1 MTLSQLF
8 PCLHY
13 LVSRLASLETKCRM
27 MQTLLALNT
36 LFLRA
41 GYFWVC
47 RSTKLKFLELYVL
60 PMNTFRH
67 SNCEVVPGSC
77 LL

>member
-36 LFLRA
+36 LFLEGLA
-41 GYFWVC
+41 ISGYV
-47 RSTKLKFLELYVL
+47 
-60 PMNTFRH
+60 
-67 SNCEVVPGSC
+67 EVPS
-77 LL
+77 